1 MANSKEEYQP
11 VVFEDSQGN
20 EISNDPV
27 WLARKRLADA
37 GVEPSSTNSAHLQDE
52 LDEKN
57 AEIEAL
63 KAQLQAKQAEE
74 DALEDDEA
82 PDEVKDEAGNRTYAE
97 LDSKGL
103 KALAGERNV
112 DIAGLK
118 TVGQVRAAL
127 VDADAKA
134 SVAGK

>member
-1 MANSKEEYQP
+1 VATPTKEEYQP

-27 WLARKRLADA
+27 WLAKQRLAEYGVDA
-37 GVEPSSTNSAHLQDE
+37 SDNSAEIAAKD
-52 LDEKN
+52 

-63 KAQLQAKQAEE
+63 KAQLAAAQTPAE
-74 DALEDDEA
+74 ADE
-82 PDEVKDEAGNRTYAE
+82 EETDEAGARTYGE

-103 KALAGERNV
+103 KALAKERNV

-118 TVGQVRAAL
+118 TVGEVRSAL

-134 SVAGK
+134 SVVGQ